1 MMGRTAA
8 SVAIAGLLVAAA
20 IPAGA
25 QPAGQPT
32 GSLAANPVSGPAP
45 LSVTFTAPMT
55 SYDGAIDF
63 GDGSAAAS
71 LRPTPACANCGAVT
85 HVYQTNG
92 RYVARLSAGSNVVGS
107 ATISVGQ

>member
-8 SVAIAGLLVAAA
+8 LVAIAGFLVAAA

-25 QPAGQPT
+25 QPAG
-32 GSLAANPVSGPAP
+32 SLAANPASGPAP

-71 LRPTPACANCGAVT
+71 LRPTPSCANCGAVT

-92 RYVARLSAGSNVVGS
+92 RYVARLSAGPNVVGS